1 MSPKITVGII
11 DNQDYA
17 RISATGNL
25 IITSEDRVVLKG
37 EKPVIRASV
46 VDSYPLP
53 SVFKVFVKEF
63 KTRDEAEK
71 FKREGCKNC
80 GFQEVGKDL
89 LNDGRVVFSNKSY
102 WVFAGVFE
110 NFEDAEKE
118 KLRLEREGF
127 NPWIRKEFMGTP
139 KGKISIE
146 LNDGQVF
153 VLEPPVEIYP
163 CDNDNFVVVYDV
175 LIGIGYHWQHTQ
187 DLYFRGILRLLP
199 GQRGK
204 LVVVNELTID
214 EYLFS
219 VNSSEMPNDAHIEL
233 LKAQTVAARG
243 TVLATMKK
251 HHYNDPFDICHDDHC
266 QDYRGVGRERKN
278 SIQAVFETE
287 GEVLFYGDEICDT
300 RFSKI
305 CGGIAESFEHVW
317 GGESKPYLVAVA
329 DTLVDVEI
337 PVNTEK
343 KAKEFIDSN
352 PPAYCNLNSFE
363 RVPEY
368 LEFARPFFRWEVIYS
383 SEELEKI
390 FREKTGY
397 DIGEIVDI
405 VPLARGDSGR
415 IKRLRIVGKKG
426 EKIIDGELKIRQALH
441 DTTLYSSMFYV
452 VKEGKKFI
460 LRGGGWGHGVG
471 MCQIGAAMMA
481 EKGKK
486 YDEILYHYYR
496 GTRLRK
502 VYEGLKKA
510 PRAPENL
517 PSKKIDWEG

>member
-37 EKPVIRASV
+37 EKPVIEARV
-46 VDSYPLP
+46 VGSRPLP
-53 SVFKVFVKEF
+53 SVYKVFLKEF
-63 KTRDEAEK
+63 KTIQEAEK
-71 FKREGCKNC
+71 FARGRCENC
-80 GFQEVGKDL
+80 GIQEVGRDL
-89 LNDGRVVFSNKSY
+89 VDDGKVVFSNRAY
-102 WVFAGVFE
+102 WLYTGEFK

-118 KLRLEREGF
+118 KLRLEKEGF
-127 NPWIRKEFMGTP
+127 NPWIREEFKGIP
-139 KGKISIE
+139 EGKISLKLDDGRE
-146 LNDGQVF
+146 LL
-153 VLEPPVEIYP
+153 LEPPVEIYP
-163 CDNDNFVVVYDV
+163 CDDENFVVVYNV

-199 GQRGK
+199 GKRGK

-317 GGESKPYLVAVA
+317 GGEPMPYLVAVA
-329 DTLVDVEI
+329 DTLTDVEI
-337 PVNTEK
+337 PVNTEE
-343 KAKEFIDSN
+343 KARKFIDSN

-363 RVPEY
+363 KIPEY
-368 LEFARPFFRWEVIYS
+368 LEFAKPFFRWDVIYS
-383 SEELEKI
+383 PEELGKI
-390 FREKTGY
+390 FKEKTGY

-415 IKRLRIVGKKG
+415 IKRLKIIGKRG
-426 EKIIDGELKIRQALH
+426 EKIIDGELNIRQALH
-441 DTTLYSSMFYV
+441 ETTLYSSMFYV
-452 VKEGKKFI
+452 IKKEGKII
-460 LRGGGWGHGVG
+460 LKGGGWGHGVG

-481 EKGKK
+481 ESGKM

-496 GTRLRK
+496 GARLKK
-502 VYEGLKKA
+502 VYKGLKKA

>member
-11 DNQDYA
+11 DNQDFA
-17 RISATGNL
+17 KISATGNL
-25 IITSEDRVVLKG
+25 IVTSGDKVILKG
-37 EKPVIRASV
+37 ERPIIRASAV
-46 VDSYPLP
+46 NTHRLP
-53 SVFKVFVKEF
+53 SVFKVFLEEC
-63 KTRDEAEK
+63 KTRQDAERFIQDRCK
-71 FKREGCKNC
+71 GC
-80 GFQEVGKDL
+80 GIQEVGKDL
-89 LNDGRVVFSNKSY
+89 VDNGKVVFSNKSY
-102 WVFAGVFE
+102 WIFSGEFTSIE
-110 NFEDAEKE
+110 EAEKE
-118 KLRLEREGF
+118 KSRLERDGF
-127 NPWIRKEFMGTP
+127 NPWIREEFKGLP
-139 KGKISIE
+139 EGKISLE
-146 LNDGQVF
+146 LDDGRVF
-153 VLEPPVEIYP
+153 VLDPPVEIYP
-163 CDNDNFVVVYDV
+163 CDNENFVVVYDV

-199 GQRGK
+199 GKKGK

-287 GEVLFYGDEICDT
+287 GEVLFYDDEICDT

-317 GGESKPYLVAVA
+317 GGAPRPYLVAVS

-337 PVNTEK
+337 PVNTEE
-343 KAKEFIDSN
+343 KAREFIDSN

-363 RVPEY
+363 KIPEY
-368 LEFARPFFRWEVIYS
+368 LEFARPYFRWEVVYTRD
-383 SEELEKI
+383 ELGRI
-390 FREKTGY
+390 FRKKTGY
-397 DIGEIVDI
+397 DIGEIMDI
-405 VPLARGDSGR
+405 IPLARGDSGR
-415 IKRLRIVGKKG
+415 IKKLKIIGEKG
-426 EKIIDGELKIRQALH
+426 ERTIAGELNIRQALH
-441 DTTLYSSMFYV
+441 ETTLYSSMFYV
-452 VKEGKKFI
+452 LKDGEKIIFK
-460 LRGGGWGHGVG
+460 GGGWGHGVG

-496 GTRLRK
+496 GSKLRK
-502 VYEGLKKA
+502 IYEGLKKA
-510 PRAPENL
+510 PHAPENL